1 MQKLPLEGIR
11 IMDFGQMW
19 AGPHVTQWLVVMGAE
34 VIKIETNL
42 RLDFMRMVGTPPALR
57 DKAPNAGSAFAC
69 LNYSKKSITLNM
81 NQPRAREL
89 ARELVKITDIVSE
102 NFGGP
107 VLERWGLGYPELKK
121 IKHDIILYSGSGYG
135 RSGPHKE
142 RPSYAEIVEA
152 FDGSTSVN
160 GYPGG
165 EPNTVG
171 VSPWTDATQA
181 MHGAFAILA
190 ALYYRSKTGE
200 GQYIDAAMI
209 EGSCNFLGELVMD
222 YVINGRTGELI
233 GNRDK
238 VMAPHGCYHCLGE
251 DEWVA
256 IAVGN
261 DEEWK
266 SFCRAIGSP
275 AWTKKEEFN
284 DELSR
289 WNNQDELDR
298 YVEEWTS
305 KHQKYEVMEIL
316 QKAGVAAGVSLSVQG
331 VAEDV
336 HLKER
341 GFFIETKHPV
351 MGRLPYASLPWRLSN
366 TPKGH
371 YHYAPLLGE
380 HNEYVFSKLLGLS
393 KEEINQLVEEKVIH

>member
-1 MQKLPLEGIR
+1 
-11 IMDFGQMW
+11 MDFGQMW

-34 VIKIETNL
+34 VIKIETSL
-42 RLDFMRMVGTPPALR
+42 KLDFMRMVGIPPALR
-57 DKAPNAGSAFAC
+57 DKAPNVGSAFAC

-81 NQPRAREL
+81 NQPRAKEL
-89 ARELVKITDIVSE
+89 ARELVKITDVISE

-107 VLERWGLGYPELKK
+107 VLERWGLGYSELKK
-121 IKHDIILYSGSGYG
+121 LKPDIILYSGSGYG
-135 RSGPHKE
+135 RTGPHKE

-165 EPNTVG
+165 GPNTVG

-190 ALYYRSKTGE
+190 ALYHRSKTGE

-209 EGSCNFLGELVMD
+209 EGSANFLGELVMD
-222 YVINGRTGELI
+222 YVMNGRAGERI

-238 VMAPHGCYHCLGE
+238 IMAPHGCYHCLGE

-256 IAVGN
+256 IAVAD

-266 SFCRAIGSP
+266 AFCMAIGSP
-275 AWTKKEEFN
+275 AWTKKEEFS

-289 WNNQDELDR
+289 WNNQDKLDK
-298 YVEEWTS
+298 YVEEWTRT
-305 KHQKYEVMEIL
+305 HQKYEVMEIL
-316 QKAGVAAGVSLSVQG
+316 QKAGVAAGASLSVQG
-331 VAEDV
+331 VAEDK

-341 GFFIETKHPV
+341 KFFIETEHPI

-366 TPKGH
+366 TPKGN
-371 YHYAPLLGE
+371 YHYSPLLGE
-380 HNEYVFSKLLGLS
+380 HNEYVFGELLGLS
-393 KEEINQLVEEKVIH
+393 GEEINQLIEEKVIY